1 MLIGAMLV
9 RNEEGRYLERV
20 LEQMAKVCDKI
31 IVLDDASTDRT
42 PEICKAYGAEVFP
55 SIQSY
60 WGTNEL
66 KQRKLLW
73 ELATHEADFGD
84 WILCLDADETF
95 DKPELLREYIQKAD
109 AAGCNCLVFPLYDMW
124 DAEHYRDDYYW
135 QGHNGLW
142 PFCVKYE
149 DIDYF
154 WKETPLHC
162 GRFPMNAVNRM
173 APCPIRV
180 QHWGWAR
187 PEDRQEKYER
197 YMKSDPNGV
206 YGCMEQYKSIM
217 DVNPVLRRFNNV

>member
-1 MLIGAMLV
+1 MLVGCMLV

-20 LEQMAKVCDKI
+20 LRQMQSICDKI
-31 IVLDDASTDRT
+31 IVLDDCSTDNT

-60 WGTNEL
+60 WGTDEL
-66 KQRKLLW
+66 KQRKRLW
-73 ELATHEADFGD
+73 ELATQVADFGD

-95 DKPELLREYIQKAD
+95 DNPELVRHYIELAENAK
-109 AAGCNCLVFPLYDMW
+109 CNSLAFRLYDMW
-124 DAEHYRDDYYW
+124 DEAHYRDDEYW
-135 QGHNGLW
+135 QGHNGVW

-149 DIDYF
+149 DLGYF

-173 APCPIRV
+173 ASCPIRI

-197 YMKSDPNGV
+197 YIRADPKGEF
-206 YGCMEQYKSIM
+206 GCLEQYKSIL
-217 DVNPVLRRFNNV
+217 DENPVLRRFV

>member
-1 MLIGAMLV
+1 MLIGCSLV
-9 RNEEGRYLERV
+9 KNEEGRYLERV

-31 IVLDDASTDRT
+31 IVLDDCSTDDT

-84 WILCLDADETF
+84 WVLCLDADETF
-95 DKPELLREYIQKAD
+95 DKPELLRDYIKKAD
-109 AAGCNCLVFPLYDMW
+109 AAGCNSLAFPLYDMW
-124 DAEHYRDDYYW
+124 SETHYRDDNFW
-135 QGHNGLW
+135 QGHNGVW

-149 DIDYF
+149 DTDCF

-162 GRFPMNAVNRM
+162 GRFPINAGNKIAM
-173 APCPIRV
+173 CPIKI
-180 QHWGWAR
+180 QHWGWAK
-187 PEDRQEKYER
+187 PEDRQAKYDR
-197 YMKSDPNGV
+197 YMRTDPGGK
-206 YGCMEQYKSIM
+206 YGCLEQYQSIL
-217 DVNPVLRRFNNV
+217 DPEPVLRRFK

>member
-1 MLIGAMLV
+1 MLIGCSLV
-9 RNEEGRYLERV
+9 RNEKGRYLERV
-20 LEQMAKVCDKI
+20 LDQMRLICDKI
-31 IVLDDASTDRT
+31 IILDDCSTDNT

-73 ELATHEADFGD
+73 ELATHEAQFGD

-109 AAGCNCLVFPLYDMW
+109 AAGCNSLAFPLYDMW
-124 DAEHYRDDYYW
+124 SETHYRDDYYW
-135 QGHNGLW
+135 QAHNSVW
-142 PFCVKYE
+142 PFCVKHE
-149 DIDYF
+149 DLDYF

-162 GRFPMNAVNRM
+162 GRFPMNAINRI
-173 APCPIRV
+173 ASCPIKIK
-180 QHWGWAR
+180 HWGWAR

-197 YMKSDPNGV
+197 YMRADPKGEIGV
-206 YGCMEQYKSIM
+206 LGQYESIL
-217 DVNPVLRRFNNV
+217 DSNPTLRRFI